1 MSYQLDDIIVAP
13 ATVPGTGAIGIVRL
27 SGEGCI
33 SLVNKGFTGKIG
45 ESHKAIYGFI
55 KDGEETI
62 DEVMV
67 TAFKAP
73 KSYTTEDMVEI
84 SCHASSYIMQKLIE
98 LLCKHGGR
106 SAEPGEFTLR
116 AFLNGRIDLSQAEA
130 VADIIASENEQ
141 SHKLALGQLRGGI
154 SNEIIKLRQELI
166 DFAALIELELD
177 FGEEDVEFADREKLQ
192 NLILKIQSLLSNLIS
207 TFALGNAIK
216 KGINTVIAGRP
227 NAGKSTLL
235 NALLKEDRAIVS
247 EIAGT
252 TRDTIEG
259 ILNINGIDFRFIDTA
274 GIRDATDTIEKMGIE
289 KTMQKAQQSTIL
301 IYVYDVTSV
310 DRDEID
316 KDVMSIYQEGMKV
329 IILGNKMDIPM
340 TMHDNPLRHHD
351 EACMKEYKAKNW
363 KAIDDKWKEMNF
375 VLDVVSAKE
384 GTYLDRLKENIYK
397 LVVDTQLSNEQ
408 TIVTN
413 ARHYDSLHGA
423 HDSLGK
429 ALENLKA
436 NISGDLV
443 AMDIRHSL
451 NYLGEIT
458 GEINSDDL
466 LESIFSRF
474 CIGK

>member
-33 SLVNKGFTGKIG
+33 NLVNKVFTGKI
-45 ESHKAIYGFI
+45 ENSHQAIYGFI

-73 KSYTTEDMVEI
+73 KSYTTEEMVEI

-154 SNEIIKLRQELI
+154 SNEIVKLRQELI

-192 NLILKIQSLLSNLIS
+192 NLIVKIQSLLSSLIS
-207 TFALGNAIK
+207 SFSLGNAIK
-216 KGINTVIAGRP
+216 NGINTVIAGRP

-247 EIAGT
+247 DIEGT
-252 TRDTIEG
+252 TRDTIEEV
-259 ILNINGIDFRFIDTA
+259 LKINGVAFRIIDTA
-274 GIRDATDTIEKMGIE
+274 GIREATDAIEAIGIE
-289 KTMQKAQQSTIL
+289 KTMEKIDQSAIL
-301 IYVYDVTSV
+301 IYVYDCLET
-310 DRDEID
+310 DLPEIESD
-316 KDVMSIYQEGMKV
+316 LEKLFKKGMQV
-329 IILGNKMDIPM
+329 FVVGNKCDLISAS
-340 TMHDNPLRHHD
+340 THEKKHQHIHDKFKQLGFV
-351 EACMKEYKAKNW
+351 E
-363 KAIDDKWKEMNF
+363 EM
-375 VLDVVSAKE
+375 VSAKD
-384 GTYLDRLKENIYK
+384 GTYVERLKENLYNVAIK
-397 LVVDTQLSNEQ
+397 DQLATSETIISNG
-408 TIVTN
+408 
-413 ARHYDSLHGA
+413 RHYGALTGA
-423 HDSLGK
+423 HDALSK
-429 ALENLKA
+429 ALENLKV